1 MDSIYFYLLVK
12 SFLNFF
18 FKKTKFL
25 EWWAW
30 LELNQRPI
38 GYEPSALTPELQA
51 LLNGGRDGI
60 RTHGTRKGSLP

>member
-1 MDSIYFYLLVK
+1 ME
-12 SFLNFF
+12 
-18 FKKTKFL
+18 FL